1 MEAWRKIFNERK
13 LAVSIYLGDQLDQ
26 WDHSIW
32 KNQTL
37 VGIVNFYITD
47 EIHSSM
53 VTRTKKYRDKD

>member
-26 WDHSIW
+26 WDHSTW

-53 VTRTKKYRDKD
+53 VTRTKKI